1 MNAHTTQAI
10 AAQPRLALDLL
21 APSKTNPR
29 SRRGFDEAS
38 LKELAASIKSADVLQ
53 PILVRPAAVKPV
65 TKATWPFPTPLT
77 KEEGK
82 ASPFAQY
89 EIVAGERRW
98 RAARIAGLVDVP
110 VIVRELTDLEV
121 LRIQLIENVQR
132 KDLDA
137 LEEAEGYEKLM
148 QQQDAEGNPYTA
160 ELIGKLMGVS
170 KATVYARLKLLALC
184 QDARDAFFDG
194 KIDASTA
201 LLIARIPVEKLQLQ
215 ALKEVTEEVPYST
228 GIFAK
233 GDKMSFRRAREILQE
248 KFMLDLDRAP
258 FDPQDAALLP
268 KAGNCTACPK
278 RTGNAPDLFDDV
290 GNEDVCTDPV
300 CFGMK
305 KAAHVLRLQK
315 QAEDQGAE
323 VIKGKEA
330 KKLIPNNWN
339 DPESQLKEH
348 GYATLDTPVP
358 GDAKKR
364 TLGQLLE
371 ENKLLFHG
379 KVPADMSNVFVQKTV
394 VANPH
399 REGQM
404 IETVNLEQAAK
415 ALREVGYEITL
426 KGRTTTEQG
435 TLNQDKQR
443 EKEKAQLAI
452 ENTFRARLFDT
463 LHQQIEAET
472 ENAASP
478 VFPKINA
485 MLAARM
491 FELLCESGTDDEKF
505 VQIMRKYTEL
515 PQAENE
521 EKIDWYSHVSEFE
534 KTIHDL
540 SPQQHSMLMIDL
552 LMVDDLSTNWLSGK
566 PTAMLAIAEV
576 IGIDADTLKQEITAE
591 AKAAAKT
598 KAKAEKKPEP
608 TAPATPPQAPKIRPA
623 VTWPFPTPMY
633 PAPAETP
640 PTPTQAA
647 QAPDPGTP
655 GKTEAAP
662 AKSKV
667 PAKGKAK
674 KEAAAAA

>member
-1 MNAHTTQAI
+1 MNAPTTQAI

-21 APSKTNPR
+21 VQSKTNPR

-38 LKELAASIKSADVLQ
+38 LNELAASIKSADVLQ
-53 PILVRPAAVKPV
+53 PILIRPLTMPTAAKPAAS
-65 TKATWPFPTPLT
+65 WPFPEPGAPKTQT
-77 KEEGK
+77 KP
-82 ASPFAQY
+82 ASTQY

-98 RAARIAGLVDVP
+98 RAARLAGLADVP
-110 VIVRELTDLEV
+110 VIIRELTDLEV

-148 QQQDAEGNPYTA
+148 QQKDAAGNPYTA

-215 ALKEVTEEVPYST
+215 ALKKVTEELGWSS
-228 GIFAK
+228 GFLAK
-233 GDKMSFRRAREILQE
+233 GDKMSFRRAREILQNE
-248 KFMLDLDRAP
+248 FMLDLDRAP

-290 GNEDVCTDPV
+290 GSKDVCTDPV

-305 KAAHVLRLQK
+305 KAALVLRLQK

-330 KKLIPNNWN
+330 RKLIPNNWN

-364 TLGQLLE
+364 TFGQLLE
-371 ENKLLFHG
+371 ENKLLAQDKATG
-379 KVPADMSNVFVQKTV
+379 KPAVQKTV

-399 REGQM
+399 REGQL

-426 KGRTTTEQG
+426 KGKTSNEQG
-435 TLNQDKQR
+435 TQSLDKQR

-452 ENTFRARLFDT
+452 ENAFRSRLFDT
-463 LHQQIEAET
+463 LHNKIEADMLDP
-472 ENAASP
+472 ASATWP
-478 VFPKINA
+478 ILYRKA
-485 MLAARM
+485 AARL
-491 FELLCESGTDDEKF
+491 FGEYANNCGTRDI
-505 VQIMRKYTEL
+505 VGLMQRYTTL
-515 PQAENE
+515 PKPAEGE
-521 EKIDWYSHVSEFE
+521 EIDWNSHIAEFE
-534 KTIHDL
+534 ENIGNLT
-540 SPQQHSMLMIDL
+540 PAQHLMLLVEIPL
-552 LMVDDLSTNWLSGK
+552 LLDEITATKYSGDAK
-566 PTAMLAIAEV
+566 NMLELASEL
-576 IGIDADTLKQEITAE
+576 GIDAKAMQKEVAAE
-591 AKAAAKT
+591 AKTDSKAKT
-598 KAKAEKKPEP
+598 KTE
-608 TAPATPPQAPKIRPA
+608 APAAKNPAPKEPAPPQAPKIRPA
-623 VTWPFPTPMY
+623 ATWPFPTPLTK
-633 PAPAETP
+633 PAETLS
-640 PTPTQAA
+640 TPTQAA
-647 QAPDPGTP
+647 QAQGSGAPE
-655 GKTEAAP
+655 KTEAAP
-662 AKSKV
+662 AK
-667 PAKGKAK
+667 AKGAAK
-674 KEAAAAA
+674 

>member
-1 MNAHTTQAI
+1 MNAPTPHAI
-10 AAQPRLALDLL
+10 AQPRLALDLL

-53 PILVRPAAVKPV
+53 PILVRTAAVKPV
-65 TKATWPFPTPLT
+65 AKATWPFPTPLT

-98 RAARIAGLVDVP
+98 RAARIAGLADVP
-110 VIVRELTDLEV
+110 VVIRELTDLEV

-148 QQQDAEGNPYTA
+148 QQKDAEGNPYTA
-160 ELIGKLMGVS
+160 ELIGSLMGVS

-184 QDARDAFFDG
+184 QDGRDAFFDG

-215 ALKEVTEEVPYST
+215 ALKKVTEEAGWGNQFT
-228 GIFAK
+228 AK
-233 GDKMSFRRAREILQE
+233 GDKMSFRRAREILQQE
-248 KFMLDLDRAP
+248 FMLDLDRAP
-258 FDPQDAALLP
+258 FDTQDADLLP

-290 GNEDVCTDPV
+290 GSKDVCTDPV

-315 QAEDQGAE
+315 QAEDQGSI
-323 VIKGKEA
+323 VISGKAA
-330 KKLIPNNWN
+330 KKLIGDNWN
-339 DPESQLKEH
+339 HPVEHQLKEH

-364 TLGQLLE
+364 TFGQLLE
-371 ENKLLFHG
+371 ENKLLAQDKATG
-379 KVPADMSNVFVQKTV
+379 KPAVQKTV
-394 VANPH
+394 IANPH

-426 KGRTTTEQG
+426 KGKATTEQG
-435 TLNQDKQR
+435 AQNQDKQR
-443 EKEKAQLAI
+443 EKEKALLAI

-463 LHQQIEAET
+463 LHQQIEADMLD
-472 ENAASP
+472 
-478 VFPKINA
+478 PK
-485 MLAARM
+485 
-491 FELLCESGTDDEKF
+491 SGTFPILYRHVAVELFSEYQHHLSFEDLLAL
-505 VQIMRKYTEL
+505 MRKYTTLPDEKEGVDWESHITEFADNLPNLTPAQHLMLIIEL
-515 PQAENE
+515 
-521 EKIDWYSHVSEFE
+521 
-534 KTIHDL
+534 TL
-540 SPQQHSMLMIDL
+540 
-552 LMVDDLSTNWLSGK
+552 
-566 PTAMLAIAEV
+566 IAEEITASQYSGPAKTMLTLAKE
-576 IGIDADTLKQEITAE
+576 IGIDADALKQEITAE
-591 AKAAAKT
+591 AKTAAKT
-598 KAKAEKKPEP
+598 KAKAEKKPES
-608 TAPATPPQAPKIRPA
+608 TTPATPPQAPKIRPSA
-623 VTWPFPTPMY
+623 TWPFPTPMHS
-633 PAPAETP
+633 APAETP
-640 PTPTQAA
+640 STPTQAA
-647 QAPDPGTP
+647 QAQGSSAP

-662 AKSKV
+662 AKAKGA
-667 PAKGKAK
+667 AKGKTK